1 LPGDA
6 ESLEPSRLWAP
17 QPGPQTEAICA
28 DWCPEL
34 LYGGAVGGG
43 KSDFLLGDFL
53 QDVPTYESAWRGV
66 MLRRTYP
73 ELEELVARSLELYPA
88 TGAKWHEQ
96 KKTWIWSNGANLKM
110 RYCESDKDVLRY
122 HGHQYTWIGFDEL
135 TQWATLYPYRYLRT
149 RLRSAHSVPTK
160 RMRAAS
166 NPGGPGHAEVKA
178 YFIDPAPH
186 GFMPIKDAST
196 GLERM
201 FIPSRLENNVILT
214 SRDPTY
220 VDRVRGV
227 GNANLVRALL
237 EGDWSVIEGAFFTE
251 WSAARHVLRPVELPE
266 FWLRFRSGDWGSAK
280 PYSFHWWAV
289 ASDDWQHPD
298 GLIIPRGAMIAY
310 RELYGIKTKPDG
322 TFEANVGVKETAE
335 EVAKRILTLEGAEFD
350 AKGKMLREADEE
362 IKYGVL
368 DPAAFAEDG
377 GPSIGERMAK
387 VGVWFGKADNKR
399 VATKGALGGHDQFRG
414 RLKGD
419 GDGRPMIYFFAN
431 CTHAIRTIP
440 VLQHDAKH
448 AEDVDTE
455 MEDHAYDDCRYGAM
469 SRPWVAK
476 APPPPVKDRVRN
488 PQTMD
493 ELEKWLDRKA
503 ARERA

>member
-1 LPGDA
+1 MPGDA
-6 ESLEPSRLWAP
+6 ESLERSPLWAP

-43 KSDFLLGDFL
+43 KSDYLLGDFL
-53 QDVPTYESAWRGV
+53 QDVPTYEAAWRGV

-88 TGAKWHEQ
+88 TGARWLEQ
-96 KKTWIWSNGANLKM
+96 KKTWLWSNGATLKM
-110 RYCESDKDVLRY
+110 RYVESDKDVLRY
-122 HGHQYTWIGFDEL
+122 HGHQYTWIGWDEL

-160 RMRAAS
+160 RIRAAS

-178 YFIDPAPH
+178 YFIDPAPY
-186 GFMPIKDAST
+186 GFMPIRDAST

-220 VDRVRGV
+220 IDRVRGV

-251 WSAARHVLRPVELPE
+251 WSQAKHVLRPVPLPE

-298 GLIIPRGAMIAY
+298 GPVIPRGAMIAY

-322 TFEANVGVKETAE
+322 TFEADVGVKETAE
-335 EVAKRILTLEGAEFD
+335 EVAERILSLES
-350 AKGKMLREADEE
+350 RDEE

-368 DPAAFAEDG
+368 DPGAFQVHS
-377 GPSIGERMAK
+377 GPSIGERMATA
-387 VGVWFGKADNKR
+387 GVWFGKADNKR
-399 VATKGALGGHDQFRG
+399 ITNRGAMGGHDQFRQ

-419 GDGRPMIYFFAN
+419 GDGRPMIYYFAN
-431 CTHAIRTIP
+431 NIHAIRTIP
-440 VLQHDAKH
+440 VLQHDPQH
-448 AEDVDTE
+448 LEDVLTT
-455 MEDHAYDDCRYGAM
+455 MEDHAYDDSRYAAM
-469 SRPWVAK
+469 SRPWIAK

-488 PQTMD
+488 PRTM
-493 ELEKWLDRKA
+493 EEMERMMDRAA